1 MGYHTSAIKKFGCV
15 FYFKQ
20 NLIFMENS
28 NNLTRKE
35 MRKIDGGRISLPIGF
50 GGILLVADA
59 IKAYYEGV
67 EEGCKCALENKK
79 Q

>member
-1 MGYHTSAIKKFGCV
+1 
-15 FYFKQ
+15 
-20 NLIFMENS
+20 MENL
-28 NNLTRKE
+28 NNLSRKE